1 MLQEINEKLEV
12 LKDNIKLQE
21 KLQKE
26 VNILEDSLK
35 NKEIDLKIL
44 EEKLEKKKKSID
56 DLNKFSVINKIV
68 AIFKNKEEVREKEE
82 QEYLENKL
90 KYDEIVLN
98 IDILRNDLKS
108 KEDKLNTLA
117 SCINDYNKVLEEKLI
132 YIKKYCNKEINKKIQ
147 MLDEK
152 IIDISNEN
160 KGIEEAYLVGGKL
173 LDEVKSAEEEL
184 KSAKNWGKFDIIG
197 GDAISSI
204 AKQNRIRKVN
214 YKFETIQK
222 LLNNFNKELKDIKL
236 NNIPFSNTTFAMDV
250 FFFDNIFTDISVQR
264 KINESLNSIEG
275 LKSNIQ
281 HILSDLRR
289 RNNELVE
296 EIDEV
301 RKRYLL
307 FIEEINE

>member
-173 LDEVKSAEEEL
+173 LDEVNSAEEEL

-250 FFFDNIFTDISVQR
+250 FFLII
-264 KINESLNSIEG
+264 
-275 LKSNIQ
+275 
-281 HILSDLRR
+281 
-289 RNNELVE
+289 
-296 EIDEV
+296 
-301 RKRYLL
+301 YLL
-307 FIEEINE
+307 IFLYKEKLMSLLIV

>member
-98 IDILRNDLKS
+98 INILRNDLKS
-108 KEDKLNTLA
+108 KKDKLSPLA
-117 SCINDYNKVLEEKLI
+117 SYINDYNKVLEEKLI

-147 MLDEK
+147 MFDEK

-160 KGIEEAYLVGGKL
+160 KGI
-173 LDEVKSAEEEL
+173 
-184 KSAKNWGKFDIIG
+184 
-197 GDAISSI
+197 
-204 AKQNRIRKVN
+204 
-214 YKFETIQK
+214 
-222 LLNNFNKELKDIKL
+222 
-236 NNIPFSNTTFAMDV
+236 
-250 FFFDNIFTDISVQR
+250 
-264 KINESLNSIEG
+264 
-275 LKSNIQ
+275 
-281 HILSDLRR
+281 
-289 RNNELVE
+289 
-296 EIDEV
+296 
-301 RKRYLL
+301 
-307 FIEEINE
+307 

>member
-1 MLQEINEKLEV
+1 M
-12 LKDNIKLQE
+12 
-21 KLQKE
+21 
-26 VNILEDSLK
+26 
-35 NKEIDLKIL
+35 
-44 EEKLEKKKKSID
+44 
-56 DLNKFSVINKIV
+56 

-98 IDILRNDLKS
+98 INILRNDLKS
-108 KEDKLNTLA
+108 KKDKLSPLA
-117 SCINDYNKVLEEKLI
+117 SYINDYNKVLEEKLI

-147 MLDEK
+147 MIDEK

-173 LDEVKSAEEEL
+173 LDEVNSAEEEL

-250 FFFDNIFTDISVQR
+250 FF
-264 KINESLNSIEG
+264 
-275 LKSNIQ
+275 
-281 HILSDLRR
+281 
-289 RNNELVE
+289 
-296 EIDEV
+296 
-301 RKRYLL
+301 
-307 FIEEINE
+307 

>member
-1 MLQEINEKLEV
+1 MLQEINEKLEM
-12 LKDNIKLQE
+12 LKDNIELQE

-26 VNILEDSLK
+26 VSILENSLE

-204 AKQNRIRKVN
+204 AKHNRIRKVN

-222 LLNNFNKELKDIKL
+222 LLNDFNKELGDIKL
-236 NNIPFSNTTFAMDV
+236 NNISFSNITFVMDV
-250 FFFDNIFTDISVQR
+250 FFDNIFTDISVQR
-264 KINESLNSIEG
+264 KINESLNSIEN
-275 LKSNIQ
+275 LKSNIE

-289 RNNELVE
+289 RNNELVK